1 MSFWLVNQGK
11 SFKAEQQGGFIYAP
25 KSNSKGQTLS
35 HWSDVKKVRKGDVIF
50 CNVKGNIK
58 AIAIAMSNGYDSVI
72 PDSIKG
78 QWLENGY
85 KADVEY
91 HLLKKVLH
99 FSDYKYE
106 YMEDIDLKNN
116 PFAINGT
123 AKMGYLYP
131 MEERVAKIFVDKI
144 NEEEIGKLVF
154 MTDYELLEEFER
166 VGEEL
171 EQFEEINRGA
181 IKAYNEEELKL
192 IENVKFNYEPK
203 IGYSKEKVLREK
215 TDPKLKATRMEL
227 AHYECEID
235 CDHKTFTCS
244 SGKHQYLECHHIIPL
259 NAQKDFPSIKLDS
272 MFNIIALCP
281 ICHSQVHYAN
291 SEEKKKVFI
300 EMYNTRK
307 TEMLIHGFEEKTI
320 IDIFNKYYLNKKHN
334 Q

>member
-25 KSNSKGQTLS
+25 KSNSKGKTFS
-35 HWSDVKKVRKGDVIF
+35 HWADVKKVKKGDVIF

-58 AIAIAMSNGYDSVI
+58 AIAIAMSNGYNSVI

-91 HLLKKVLH
+91 YLLKKVLH

-106 YMEDIDLKNN
+106 YMDNIDLKNN

-131 MEERVAKIFVDKI
+131 MEESVAQVLIEKI
-144 NEEEIGKLVF
+144 NDAEIGKLVF
-154 MTDYELLEEFER
+154 MTDYELLEELEEL
-166 VGEEL
+166 GEEL
-171 EQFEEINRGA
+171 EQFEEINRDV
-181 IKAYNEEELKL
+181 IKAYNDEELKL
-192 IENVKFNYEPK
+192 IESVKFNYEPRN
-203 IGYSKEKVLREK
+203 GYSKEKVLREK

-227 AHYECEID
+227 ANYECEIN

-272 MFNIIALCP
+272 MFNLIALCP

-291 SEEKKKVFI
+291 EEEKSQIFLK
-300 EMYNTRK
+300 MYNTRK
-307 TEMLIHGFEEKTI
+307 EEMIKHGFDLSI
-320 IDIFNKYYLNKKHN
+320 INEILKKYYLKK
-334 Q
+334 